1 MTAHAAAASFSAQA
15 SRRCLVLTFA
25 VGLVL
30 TAGTVGV
37 SMVPDLRFQGW
48 PWTLVGV
55 AALAFVLAA
64 PVHQRSLAEL
74 ASRRPGAATLGSLGL
89 VVALVVTLYEALA
102 EERPTTAIAVV
113 ASAALLSLV
122 SLWRG
127 DESIVDAPAWF
138 VLSVVAAAAAAAA
151 VWAVVET
158 PGRGLQVA
166 ALVLVAAGPAGLLAA
181 GPAAL
186 RVARRRM
193 APHDITFPHP
203 LVLPQVAAVDV
214 ALLDKDGT
222 VTTGALRV
230 TSVDPVE
237 PDHERNLRWF
247 AGALEHEQ
255 DGRVARAVSRLSG
268 RGRVTELQRHGDVGV
283 SGRVDRHPVR
293 VGDLPWLGLPAREGV
308 WTTVGVEVDARV
320 LGTLTVGDD
329 VRADATEGVQ
339 ALRDLGLEVV
349 LRSCDTDARTREVAA
364 QVGIDDAAG
373 DLDADGQRA
382 TVAAWTDDG
391 RRVLHVSTGSTL
403 TSDLGLADL
412 DVRRVARAV
421 RAARGA
427 VGSARRG
434 QSIALAWSVLAG
446 AVAAAGLLGPG
457 LAGIAAGV
465 GVAATV
471 VVAGS

>member
-1 MTAHAAAASFSAQA
+1 MTAHAAAASLSAQA

-48 PWTLVGV
+48 SWTLVGV
-55 AALAFVLAA
+55 AALAVALAA
-64 PVHQRSLAEL
+64 PVHQRSMAEL
-74 ASRRPGAATLGSLGL
+74 AGRRPGPATLGSLGL
-89 VVALVVTLYEALA
+89 VVALGATVHEALA
-102 EERPTTAIAVV
+102 DQRPATAIAVV

-127 DESIVDAPAWF
+127 DESLVDAPAWF
-138 VLSVVAAAAAAAA
+138 VLLVVGAATAAATA
-151 VWAVVET
+151 WAVVET

-193 APHDITFPHP
+193 APHDVTLPHP
-203 LVLPQVAAVDV
+203 AALPQVAAADV

-222 VTTGALRV
+222 VTTGGLRV
-230 TSVDPVE
+230 TSIDPVE

-255 DGRVARAVSRLSG
+255 EGRLARAISRLSG
-268 RGRVTELQRHGDVGV
+268 RGRVTELQHHGVGV

-293 VGDLPWLGLPAREGV
+293 VGDLPWLGLPRREGV

-339 ALRDLGLEVV
+339 ALRDLGLDVV
-349 LRSCDTDARTREVAA
+349 LRSPDTDARTREVAA
-364 QVGIDDAAG
+364 RVGIDDAAG

-382 TVAAWTDDG
+382 TVAAWTDTG

-412 DVRRVARAV
+412 DVGRVARAV
-421 RAARGA
+421 GAARGA

-434 QSIALAWSVLAG
+434 QSVALVWSVLAG

-471 VVAGS
+471 VVAGG